1 MSISFCDSTLVCVVL
16 SFQAFLPEH
25 TQHTV
30 IGNTSIP
37 SLSLKAS
44 DWSRFYFSRVRSENI
59 YIFKKTEGNLTVVL
73 FEWGEHEH
81 YDQSMKPCVIFE
93 TVPRHSAHRAG
104 ARQDKV
110 HDLIITLQYIIDWG
124 EGLKMTCRFRYLQK
138 KNEDNDETRKFPA
151 GRLFWGTMCVY
162 AGWVSYIL
170 ETITVCVLL
179 KVLVLSLPSCPAQCL
194 QCRETKLGNFRDNRV
209 PQCICI
215 KCVFD
220 KS

>member
-44 DWSRFYFSRVRSENI
+44 DWSRFYFPPVRSENI
-59 YIFKKTEGNLTVVL
+59 YIFKKTGSNLIVVL

-138 KNEDNDETRKFPA
+138 KMK
-151 GRLFWGTMCVY
+151 TMMKRENFLQAAFFEALCVY
-162 AGWVSYIL
+162 M
-170 ETITVCVLL
+170 
-179 KVLVLSLPSCPAQCL
+179 
-194 QCRETKLGNFRDNRV
+194 RV
-209 PQCICI
+209 GYRIY
-215 KCVFD
+215 
-220 KS
+220 